1 MPRIRCECKRLLS
14 YPPELAGK
22 VVKCPGCSA
31 KIRLPQAEPA
41 APPARAAPEEG
52 QELQLERDETDIP
65 AASSAPASDGTTP
78 SGISLPPYEPPTWAA
93 ARRSATATS
102 DPAAAAQDYWGAL
115 PGAFGFPLKGEGFI
129 ALIVGV
135 IFLTVVHY
143 LVSIASVSLS
153 GILLGGIVYIIGTG
167 YFAGYLMTI
176 IERTAHDKN
185 DAPGWPDLDDWQEN
199 ALKPFAFILALSIL
213 CIGPSVAYRHFARE
227 PNEALAQALLAAGL
241 FYMPMGVL
249 CVALANDYAGLN
261 PVPVIRAIRSVPG
274 RYSIV
279 WLLVMFCI
287 TAQRMGAG
295 LVAELPIPILG
306 TILQQAVSCYFLF
319 VAARI
324 LGLLYSKSGRQLNW
338 LAG

>member
-14 YPPELAGK
+14 YRPELAGK
-22 VVKCPGCSA
+22 VVKCPRCSA
-31 KIRLPQAEPA
+31 KIHLPEPEPA
-41 APPARAAPEEG
+41 APPAQAAPQEEG
-52 QELQLERDETDIP
+52 ELRLETDIQ
-65 AASSAPASDGTTP
+65 AASTAPASGGTPPPDITV
-78 SGISLPPYEPPTWAA
+78 PPYEPPTWAT
-93 ARRSATATS
+93 ARRSATAAS
-102 DPAAAAQDYWGAL
+102 DPAAAAQDFWGVL
-115 PGAFGFPLKGEGFI
+115 PDAFGFPLKGEGFI

-143 LVSIASVSLS
+143 LELIAAFWFL
-153 GILLGGIVYIIGTG
+153 GIIAVFIGVVIGTG

-176 IERTAHDKN
+176 IERTAHGEK

-199 ALKPFAFILALSIL
+199 ALKPFVFVLALGIL

-249 CVALANDYAGLN
+249 CVALSNDYAGLN

-279 WLLVMFCI
+279 WVLVMFCYV
-287 TAQRMGAG
+287 AQG
-295 LVAELPIPILG
+295 LGGGLAAALPIPILG
-306 TILQQAVSCYFLF
+306 TLLQQAVICYFLF

-324 LGLLYSKSGRQLNW
+324 LGLLYLKSGRQLDW